1 MSNVNWLACL
11 VAFLAVFAS
20 GFAWFNGKTFFPV
33 WWRLMGR
40 GDTQPGDGA
49 NMGVLFGS
57 QAVAIAVQV
66 LVLELALD
74 RIGGDAGLGAA
85 SGAGWGALLG
95 CAAAAAMLGH
105 RLFGGHG
112 FRVWLIEAGN
122 DVLNWTIAG
131 AILAAMR

>member
-1 MSNVNWLACL
+1 MSDVNWLACL
-11 VAFLAVFAS
+11 VAFLTVFAS
-20 GFAWFNGKTFFPV
+20 GFTWFNGKTFFPV

-57 QAVAIAVQV
+57 QAAAIAVQV
-66 LVLELALD
+66 VVLELALD
-74 RIGGDAGLGAA
+74 RIGGDAALGAA

-95 CAAAAAMLGH
+95 LAAAAAMLGH

-112 FRVWLIEAGN
+112 YRVWLIEAGN

-131 AILAAMR
+131 AILSAMR